1 MKMYKSSK
9 IVQNKSEL
17 LQRVSLIVLVFLLS
31 LSLLTIPSSLAVKA
45 GSIPK
50 ITEVNVY
57 DDDTYTYKCSE
68 IKLIYTNGVNLNAS
82 KTKTGFIG
90 VWKMNS
96 SNYDEKISGKI
107 TSGKIMSNDKEGLTP
122 VSFSGTIVND
132 IMCNDDTNQ
141 DRDSEIIQISTYCF
155 ADDSVYLTF
164 KGIITS
170 KDLAHV
176 QCR

>member
-1 MKMYKSSK
+1 MYKSSK
-9 IVQNKSEL
+9 IAQHKSEL

-45 GSIPK
+45 GSLPK

-68 IKLIYTNGVNLNAS
+68 SKLIDTNGVNLNAS

-96 SNYDEKISGKI
+96 SNDDQEMSGKI

-122 VSFSGTIVND
+122 VSFSGTIVTD
-132 IMCNDDTNQ
+132 TMCNNATSQ
-141 DRDSEIIQISTYCF
+141 DPDSEIIQISTYCF
-155 ADDSVYLTF
+155 ADDNVYLTF
-164 KGIITS
+164 EGITTS
-170 KDLAHV
+170 EDLAHV
-176 QCR
+176 QCS